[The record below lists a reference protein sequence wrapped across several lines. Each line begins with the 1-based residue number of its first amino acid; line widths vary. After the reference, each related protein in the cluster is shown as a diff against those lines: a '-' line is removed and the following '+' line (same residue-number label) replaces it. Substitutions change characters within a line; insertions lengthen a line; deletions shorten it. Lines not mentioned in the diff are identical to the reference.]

1 MLHIFRIFALIL
13 NATRQICEFC
23 SCLQN
28 KKEYNL
34 RFILFNFYK
43 NLIMNYLEFKEI
55 RKNLNMKQ
63 SELSKSIGVGIRAIQ
78 YWEKGERK
86 IPETTAFFMKSLL
99 AKKQKATNENG
110 SPVIFSDLKIMN
122 VPLVNQYAQA
132 GYLNGFADEEFTE
145 SLPTIPF
152 TDDVEHRGEYMCF
165 EVKGDSMDNGSY
177 ESYLEGDILLCRNIR
192 QDFWMSKLHYN
203 KWDFVIIHKEKGI
216 LVKRIINHDVE
227 NGIITLHSLNDY
239 YDDFEIHLKDVAK
252 LFNIISTRR
261 KNNRR

>member
-1 MLHIFRIFALIL
+1 MRIMFVFA
-13 NATRQICEFC
+13 
-23 SCLQN
+23 N
-28 KKEYNL
+28 KKKNNL
-34 RFILFNFYK
+34 RFIFPENYK
-43 NLIMNYLEFKEI
+43 VLIMNYLEFKEI

-86 IPETTAFFMKSLL
+86 IPETTAFFMKNLA
-99 AKKQKATNENG
+99 AKKQKSGNENG
-110 SPVIFSDLKIMN
+110 SPAIFSELKIMN
-122 VPLVNQYAQA
+122 VPLVNQYAQSS
-132 GYLNGFADEEFTE
+132 YLNGFADEEYIE

-177 ESYLEGDILLCRNIR
+177 ESFLEGDILLCRSVR
-192 QDFWMSKLHYN
+192 HEFWMNKLHYN

-216 LVKRIINHDVE
+216 LVKRIINQDVE
-227 NGIITLHSLNDY
+227 NGIITLHSLNEY
-239 YDDFEIHLKDVAK
+239 YNNLEIHLKHVAK
-252 LFNIISTRR
+252 LFIIISTMR

>member
-1 MLHIFRIFALIL
+1 
-13 NATRQICEFC
+13 
-23 SCLQN
+23 
-28 KKEYNL
+28 
-34 RFILFNFYK
+34 
-43 NLIMNYLEFKEI
+43 MNHLEFKEI
-55 RKNLNMKQ
+55 RKKLKMKQ
-63 SELSKSIGVGIRAIQ
+63 SDIAESIGVGIRAVQ

-86 IPETTAFFMKSLL
+86 IPETTAFFINNLL
-99 AKKQKATNENG
+99 EKEQKASSENENA
-110 SPVIFSDLKIMN
+110 SPVVFSDLKVMN

-132 GYLNGFADEEFTE
+132 GYLSGFADEEYTE

-152 TDDVEHRGEYMCF
+152 TDDVEHRGEYVCF

-192 QDFWMSKLHYN
+192 QDFWRSKLHYN

-227 NGIITLHSLNDY
+227 KGIITLHSLNEY
-239 YDDFEIHLKDVAK
+239 YSDFEIHLEDVAK
-252 LFNIISTRR
+252 LFNIVSTRR

>member
-1 MLHIFRIFALIL
+1 
-13 NATRQICEFC
+13 
-23 SCLQN
+23 
-28 KKEYNL
+28 
-34 RFILFNFYK
+34 
-43 NLIMNYLEFKEI
+43 MNYLEFKEI
-55 RKNLNMKQ
+55 RKKLKMNQ
-63 SELSKSIGVGIRAIQ
+63 ADIAKSIGVGTRAVQ

-86 IPETTAFFMKSLL
+86 IPETTAFFITNLL
-99 AKKQKATNENG
+99 LKEQKTPNENA
-110 SPVIFSDLKIMN
+110 SPVIFSDLKVMN

-132 GYLNGFADEEFTE
+132 GYLSGFADEEYTE

-152 TDDVEHRGEYMCF
+152 TDDVEHRGEYVCF

-192 QDFWMSKLHYN
+192 HDFWRSKLHYN

-227 NGIITLHSLNDY
+227 KGIITLHSLNEY
-239 YDDFEIHLKDVAK
+239 YNDFEIHLDDVAK
-252 LFNIISTRR
+252 LFNIVSTRR